1 MKMLISN
8 HVCGWVWWWGVVV
21 CCLWVGV
28 GRGRGGAV
36 PMIVLMVS
44 AGESIGVFVQ
54 VCMFV
59 AERSNIQTHQ
69 SKKK

>member
-1 MKMLISN
+1 
-8 HVCGWVWWWGVVV
+8 
-21 CCLWVGV
+21 
-28 GRGRGGAV
+28 V

>member
-1 MKMLISN
+1 MCVDGCGGGVLWCV
-8 HVCGWVWWWGVVV
+8 VCGWGWEG
-21 CCLWVGV
+21 G
-28 GRGRGGAV
+28 GRGGGGVGAV